1 MRLKQLELSGFK
13 SFGKKTL
20 FTFDSPITA
29 IVGPNGS
36 GKSNCAEAFRWV
48 LGERSMKSLR
58 GTRGEDLIFNGA
70 AAGARLN
77 RAAVA
82 LTFDNHDRKFAIDF
96 DEVVVGREVYRDGA
110 NAYLINGSPVR
121 HRDIVELLANVSL
134 GSSDHYIVSQGDADR
149 ILSASAR
156 ERRGMIED
164 ALGLRLYQW
173 KIEESEKK
181 LEKTEENISQV
192 ESLRRELAPHLKFLK
207 KQVEKIEAAS
217 RLRSELKQLYF
228 VYLNQEAAYLEAEAR
243 SLAAARREPE
253 EAVKQIK
260 HRLASA
266 VTSRESAASEAASAK
281 LKEIET
287 EARNLVGE
295 KAELERRLGRLE
307 GMIEVKESVLARR
320 SEASERDFSASEV
333 KNLVSRVELELG
345 LAEKMSDVLS
355 VRGVLQRIRSLVL
368 GFLAQGQSQADSV
381 EGQQEVA
388 NLKLERETVLAQL
401 SALAEREAALAAAR
415 SAAAAVLAQEAAAA
429 REAERET
436 YELRAQLR
444 ELEAVLAALALRED
458 RWRLEQESFE
468 REVAEGAVLVDHE
481 IKRYR
486 DFRLPDFALGA
497 REEQEERRR
506 SLERLKIRLEDMGV
520 ESGDV
525 LKEFTETTE
534 RDQFLAKEIAD
545 LEASRLSLEQVI
557 KELRQKIE
565 QEFNAGI
572 AKINHHFQEFFKVM
586 FGGGSAELNL
596 VKEKTRLQLVSEDE
610 ELSGLMG
617 GVGLATDDE
626 EIKWGIEIAVN
637 LPRKKIRA
645 LEMLSGGERALT
657 SIALLFAM
665 SQVNPPPFLILDETD
680 AALDESNSRK
690 YGEMVS
696 SLAEHSQLILITHNR
711 ETMSRAGVLYG
722 VTMGSDGMSKLLS
735 IKFDEATSFAK

>member
-228 VYLNQEAAYLEAEAR
+228 VYLNQEAAYLASEAE

-307 GMIEVKESVLARR
+307 GMIEVKESVLVRR
-320 SEASERDFSASEV
+320 SEASERDFSVSEV

-368 GFLAQGQSQADSV
+368 GFLAQGQSEANSA

-401 SALAEREAALAAAR
+401 SAAAEREAALAAAR
-415 SAAAAVLAQEAAAA
+415 
-429 REAERET
+429 
-436 YELRAQLR
+436 
-444 ELEAVLAALALRED
+444 
-458 RWRLEQESFE
+458 
-468 REVAEGAVLVDHE
+468 
-481 IKRYR
+481 
-486 DFRLPDFALGA
+486 
-497 REEQEERRR
+497 
-506 SLERLKIRLEDMGV
+506 
-520 ESGDV
+520 
-525 LKEFTETTE
+525 
-534 RDQFLAKEIAD
+534 
-545 LEASRLSLEQVI
+545 
-557 KELRQKIE
+557 
-565 QEFNAGI
+565 
-572 AKINHHFQEFFKVM
+572 
-586 FGGGSAELNL
+586 
-596 VKEKTRLQLVSEDE
+596 
-610 ELSGLMG
+610 
-617 GVGLATDDE
+617 
-626 EIKWGIEIAVN
+626 
-637 LPRKKIRA
+637 
-645 LEMLSGGERALT
+645 
-657 SIALLFAM
+657 
-665 SQVNPPPFLILDETD
+665 
-680 AALDESNSRK
+680 
-690 YGEMVS
+690 
-696 SLAEHSQLILITHNR
+696 
-711 ETMSRAGVLYG
+711 
-722 VTMGSDGMSKLLS
+722 
-735 IKFDEATSFAK
+735 